1 MKLQGILH
9 EIQSLKEYGQ
19 IKKGLVGGKA
29 YSASLLSSAQPAF
42 AAALSLDLNRP
53 LLIVTASPEGAR
65 KRAEQLRVWCPE
77 NIPVMPFPEPDSL
90 PFERILP
97 DPSTTHDRIKAL
109 FRLADCNAAG
119 AGFKHAHPKGVC
131 KTRPCNKE
139 IFDSPIVVASSSAL
153 LSRTPVY
160 ESFKESIY
168 YIYPG
173 MKASPLL
180 LLEKFQKLGYNLE
193 IKTELPGNMSHRGGI
208 IDIFP
213 THLENP
219 VRIDFIGNEIES
231 LRFFNPVTQRSI
243 SEIEGL
249 TVSLARDMAPVK
261 QGESLD
267 SILSFLDMGTCSEE
281 TVMLFKEEL
290 SLILNGIYRPGL
302 EFYSPIFN
310 EGSILDFLP
319 PGSLLVLEEPHD
331 IYQVQ
336 EKLELESR
344 SLKEIRIQ
352 QGEIPS
358 NFPSTYIPAVE
369 MRQKIDRYEP
379 SLILSV
385 LPEAGSLVLPFTRAP
400 SLVQRFPVSF
410 GDREETLPVTFGK
423 ELNPEEGKTVV
434 IISPQAK
441 RISEILEEGDILA
454 RPQEELAEPP
464 QSGNLYLLQGFA
476 EEGWSLKIEDSGSL
490 VLFTDREI
498 FGTLKQRRLLKKHRA
513 GLKLFL
519 PSLQPGDYV
528 VHVDHG
534 LARFKRI
541 IRKNIGDVEREYLE
555 LEYAFED
562 KLYVPVNQLDRL
574 SRYVGTSAESPKL
587 TRLGTKEW
595 HRTKGRAKEAAREIA
610 GDLVEIYA
618 ARELAQ
624 GLAFSPDMPWQR
636 EMEDSFIYE
645 ETPDQL
651 KATFEVKQDMEKPRP
666 MDRLICGDVGY
677 GKTEV
682 AVRAAF
688 KAVMDGK
695 QVAVLVPTTIL
706 AQQHYYTF
714 QERLKAF
721 PIRIE
726 VLSRFKSPK
735 EQQNIVQGLKEGSV
749 DICIGTHRLL
759 QKDVSFKDLGL
770 VIIDEEQ
777 RFGVMHKERLKKLR
791 KEVDVLT
798 LSATPIPR
806 TLHLALLGLRDT
818 SIMETPPEERLPIKT
833 FVAEFDDRLVREAI
847 IRELERGGQV
857 FFLHNRVKTI
867 SRMASK
873 VQALVPEAR
882 IIVAHGQMPEEQ
894 LEDAMLEFTSGESD
908 VLVCTT
914 IIESGLDLPR
924 ANTLLVN
931 DADKLGL
938 TQLYHL
944 RGRIGRGN
952 IQAYAYFLYQ
962 PSKTLSI
969 NANKR
974 LQTIYEATELGSG
987 FRIAM
992 ADLEIRGA
1000 GNILG
1005 KEQSGQIDA
1014 VGFELYTQILSEA
1027 VNELRAGIKDFTE
1040 LEKKVTKELPGPS
1053 EICIDL
1059 PIPFYIPRDYIGEE
1073 KTRLEI
1079 YMRLSR
1085 IKDMEALRDIEE
1097 EIRDRFGAPPSPLTN
1112 ILLGIRLKLLAAK
1125 AEVSSMSLD
1134 GQTIVLRSEKDL
1146 KNLLNSEALYWKYGN
1161 IINVG
1166 NRQLRLNISQV
1177 KDSWLKVLEELL
1189 ILMNSPDESGLLI
1202 CI

>member
-9 EIQSLKEYGQ
+9 KIQELKEYSQ
-19 IKKGLVGGKA
+19 IKQCLNAGTA
-29 YSASLLSSAQPAF
+29 YSADLLASARPAF
-42 AAALSLDLNRP
+42 MAALACDLARP
-53 LLIVTASPEGAR
+53 VLLITASPEDAS
-65 KRAEQLRVWCPE
+65 KRIEQLRVWSPE
-77 NIPVMPFPEPDSL
+77 NIPVIPFPELDSL
-90 PFERILP
+90 PFERIFP

-109 FRLADCNAAG
+109 FKLASYDVVG
-119 AGFKHAHPKGVC
+119 AGFKPARMTGEF
-131 KTRPCNKE
+131 KTRPYNKGE
-139 IFDSPIVVASSSAL
+139 VNSFIIVASASAL

-160 ESFKESIY
+160 EPFKKLLY
-168 YIYPG
+168 YLYPG
-173 MKASPLL
+173 MKVSPVV
-180 LLEKFQKLGYNLE
+180 LLEKCQQLGYILE
-193 IKTELPGNMSHRGGI
+193 TNTELPGNMSHRGGI

-213 THLENP
+213 TYLENP
-219 VRIDFIGNEIES
+219 VRIDFIGHEIES
-231 LRFFNPVTQRSI
+231 LRFFNPINQRSTG
-243 SEIEGL
+243 EIEGL
-249 TVSLARDMAPVK
+249 EVSMAREMMPSK
-261 QGESLD
+261 PGESLD
-267 SILSFLDMGTCSEE
+267 GILKLLGMESCSEE
-281 TVMLFKEEL
+281 TKILLREDI
-290 SLILNGIYRPGL
+290 SLLLEGVYRPGL

-310 EGSILDFLP
+310 KGNILDFLP
-319 PGSLLVLEEPHD
+319 SGSLLVLEELQT
-331 IYQVQ
+331 IYQSQ
-336 EKLELESR
+336 QKLDLESQALR
-344 SLKEIRIQ
+344 ETRVQ

-358 NFPSTYIPAVE
+358 NFPSTFIPAVE
-369 MRQKIDRYEP
+369 MREKIERYKP
-379 SLILSV
+379 SLILNS
-385 LPEAGSLVLPFTRAP
+385 LPGAGCASLPFTAAP
-400 SLVQRFPVSF
+400 SLVKGLPINLS
-410 GDREETLPVTFGK
+410 DRK
-423 ELNPEEGKTVV
+423 ESRSSLGQEINLQEGKTVV
-434 IISPQAK
+434 IISPQAR
-441 RISEILEEGDILA
+441 RIAEMLEEGDVLA
-454 RPQEELAEPP
+454 RPQEEIAELPLP
-464 QSGNLYLLQGFA
+464 GNIYLLQGFA
-476 EEGWSLKIEDSGSL
+476 EEGWSLQTGDSESL

-498 FGTLKQRRLLKKHRA
+498 FGTLKQRRLLKRHRA

-519 PSLQPGDYV
+519 PSLQPGDFV

-541 IRKNIGDVEREYLE
+541 IRKKIDDIEREYLE
-555 LEYAFED
+555 LEYACED
-562 KLYVPVNQLDRL
+562 KLYVPVNQIDRI
-574 SRYVGTSAESPKL
+574 SRYVGASADSPNL
-587 TRLGTKEW
+587 TRLGTREW
-595 HRTKGRAKEAAREIA
+595 HRTKRRAKEAAREIA
-610 GDLVEIYA
+610 AELLEKYA

-624 GLAFSPDMPWQR
+624 GFIFSSDTPWQQ

-651 KATFEVKQDMEKPRP
+651 KAVLDVKQDMEKPRP

-706 AQQHYYTF
+706 AQQHFYTF

-726 VLSRFKSPK
+726 MLSRFKSPK
-735 EQQNIVQGLKEGSV
+735 EQQTIVQGLREGTV

-759 QKDVSFKDLGL
+759 QKDVSFKNIGL

-777 RFGVMHKERLKKLR
+777 RFGVIHKEKLKKLR
-791 KEVDVLT
+791 KEVDILT

-806 TLHLALLGLRDT
+806 TLHLALIGLRDT
-818 SIMETPPEERLPIKT
+818 SVMETPPEERLPIKT

-867 SRMASK
+867 PRMASK
-873 VQALVPEAR
+873 IQTLVPEAK
-882 IIVAHGQMPEEQ
+882 IVVAHGQMPEEE
-894 LEDAMLEFTSGESD
+894 LEEAMLRFTSGERD
-908 VLVCTT
+908 VLVCST
-914 IIESGLDLPR
+914 IIEAGLDLPR

-1014 VGFELYTQILSEA
+1014 IGFELYTQILSEA
-1027 VNELRAGIKDFTE
+1027 VNDLKAGSKGLTD
-1040 LEKKVTKELPGPS
+1040 LEKKASLEQMELPAPV
-1053 EICIDL
+1053 EVAIDL
-1059 PIPFYIPRDYIGEE
+1059 PVPFFIPGDYINEE

-1079 YMRLSR
+1079 YMRLAR
-1085 IKDMEALRDIEE
+1085 IKDEDALKDIGE
-1097 EIRDRFGAPPSPLTN
+1097 EIRDRFGAPPQPLTN
-1112 ILLGIRLKLLAAK
+1112 IFHGIKLKLLAKK
-1125 AEVSSMSLD
+1125 AGVSSISLD
-1134 GQTIVLRSEKDL
+1134 NHTLILRSEKEL
-1146 KNLLNSEALYWKYGN
+1146 KNLFNVGALYRQYGN

-1166 NRQLRLNISQV
+1166 NRQLRLNISSLR
-1177 KDSWLKVLEELL
+1177 DGGLKVLEELL
-1189 ILMNSPDESGLLI
+1189 ILMKQGA
-1202 CI
+1202 

>member
-1 MKLQGILH
+1 MRLQGILH
-9 EIQSLKEYGQ
+9 KIQSLREYGQ
-19 IKKGLVGGKA
+19 IREGINAGMA
-29 YSASLLSSAQPAF
+29 FSADLLASARPAF
-42 AAALSLDLNRP
+42 IAALVCDLNRP
-53 LLIVTASPEGAR
+53 VLLITASPEDAR
-65 KRAEQLRVWCPE
+65 KRIEQLRVWAPE
-77 NIPVMPFPEPDSL
+77 DIPVILFPELDSL

-109 FRLADCNAAG
+109 FKLASYDVVG
-119 AGFKHAHPKGVC
+119 AGFKPARMKGEF
-131 KTRPCNKE
+131 KTRPYNKGE
-139 IFDSPIVVASSSAL
+139 VNSLIIVASASAL

-160 ESFKESIY
+160 EPFKKSLY
-168 YIYPG
+168 YLYPG
-173 MKASPLL
+173 MRVSPLS
-180 LLEKFQKLGYNLE
+180 LLEKCQQLGYSLE
-193 IKTELPGNMSHRGGI
+193 TNTELPGNMSHRGGI

-213 THLENP
+213 AHLENP

-231 LRFFNPVTQRSI
+231 LRFFNPLNQKSTG
-243 SEIEGL
+243 EIEGL
-249 TVSLARDMAPVK
+249 AVSLAREMRPFK
-261 QGESLD
+261 PGESLD
-267 SILSFLDMGTCSEE
+267 GILNFLGLEPCSEE
-281 TVMLFKEEL
+281 TRILFREEL
-290 SLILNGIYRPGL
+290 SLLLEGVYRPGL

-310 EGSILDFLP
+310 KGNILDFLP
-319 PGSLLVLEEPHD
+319 SGSLLVLEEPQA
-331 IYQVQ
+331 IYQSQ
-336 EKLELESR
+336 EKLESESQA
-344 SLKEIRIQ
+344 LKETRVQ

-358 NFPSTYIPAVE
+358 NFPSTFIPAVE
-369 MRQKIDRYEP
+369 MREKIDRYKP
-379 SLILSV
+379 SLILNA
-385 LPEAGSLVLPFTRAP
+385 LPGAGRFSLPFTAAP
-400 SLVQRFPVSF
+400 SLVRGFPITLSDSKESLSF
-410 GDREETLPVTFGK
+410 AFGQ
-423 ELNPEEGKTVV
+423 EINPQEGKAVV

-441 RISEILEEGDILA
+441 RIAEMLEEGDVLA
-454 RPQEELAEPP
+454 RPQEEMAELP
-464 QSGNLYLLQGFA
+464 QPGNIYLLQGFA
-476 EEGWSLKIEDSGSL
+476 EEGWSLKIGDSESL

-498 FGTLKQRRLLKKHRA
+498 FGTLKQRRLLKRHRA

-519 PSLQPGDYV
+519 PSLQPGDFV

-541 IRKNIGDVEREYLE
+541 IRKKIDDIEREYLE
-555 LEYAFED
+555 LEYASED
-562 KLYVPVNQLDRL
+562 KLYVPVNQVDRI
-574 SRYVGTSAESPKL
+574 SRYVGTSAEPPNL
-587 TRLGTKEW
+587 TRLGTREW
-595 HRTKGRAKEAAREIA
+595 HRTKRRAKEAAREIA
-610 GDLVEIYA
+610 AELLEIYA
-618 ARELAQ
+618 ARELAR
-624 GLAFSPDMPWQR
+624 GFVFSPDTPWQG
-636 EMEDSFIYE
+636 ELEDSFIYE

-651 KATFEVKQDMEKPRP
+651 KAALEVKQDMEKPRP

-695 QVAVLVPTTIL
+695 QVAILVPTTIL
-706 AQQHYYTF
+706 AQQHFYTF

-726 VLSRFKSPK
+726 MLSRFKSPK
-735 EQQNIVQGLKEGSV
+735 EQQNVVLGLQEGTV
-749 DICIGTHRLL
+749 DICIGTHRLI
-759 QKDVSFKDLGL
+759 QKDVSFKNIGL

-777 RFGVMHKERLKKLR
+777 RFGVIHKEKLKKLR

-806 TLHLALLGLRDT
+806 TLHLALIGLRDT

-833 FVAEFDDRLVREAI
+833 FVAEFDDRLLREAI

-867 SRMASK
+867 PRMASK
-873 VQALVPEAR
+873 IQVLVPEAE
-882 IIVAHGQMPEEQ
+882 IVVAHGQMPEEE
-894 LEDAMLEFTSGESD
+894 LEEAMLRFTSGESD
-908 VLVCTT
+908 VLVCST

-969 NANKR
+969 NAHKR

-1014 VGFELYTQILSEA
+1014 IGYELYTQILSEA
-1027 VNELRAGIKDFTE
+1027 VNELKAGSKELTD
-1040 LEKKVTKELPGPS
+1040 LEKKASLEQIELPAPS
-1053 EICIDL
+1053 EVAIDL
-1059 PIPFYIPRDYIGEE
+1059 PIPFYIPGDYIGEE

-1085 IKDMEALRDIEE
+1085 IKDMDALNDIEE
-1097 EIRDRFGAPPSPLTN
+1097 EIRDRFGIPPQPLTN
-1112 ILLGIRLKLLAAK
+1112 ILQGIKLKLLAKK
-1125 AEVSSMSLD
+1125 AGVSSISLD
-1134 GQTIVLRSEKDL
+1134 DHIVVLRSEKEL
-1146 KNLLNSEALYWKYGN
+1146 KKLINLEALYRKYGN

-1166 NRQLRLNISQV
+1166 NRQLRLNISSLR
-1177 KDSWLKVLEELL
+1177 DGWLKVLEELL
-1189 ILMNSPDESGLLI
+1189 ILMKQGA
-1202 CI
+1202 